1 MLRWPHSGCEVNVT
15 SHPKERAEPK
25 VPAGTSSKGPLASVR
40 GTPLTAATMTV
51 VVGFFA
57 LAACLFVFGT
67 IAEGIR
73 AHDVFTLD
81 TTVTP
86 YLHAQATPA
95 LDTVMLSATFI
106 GSNLVI
112 PPLFVIAVVLLVRA
126 HRPRE
131 ALFLG
136 IASVGSL
143 VLNTTMKLIFQRPRP
158 DFPWVTP
165 PSDYSFPSGH
175 TMNSL
180 AFYVALA
187 IVAWA
192 VFGRRVG
199 IPAIVA
205 AVALAIVVGISRIY
219 LGYHYFTD
227 VFGGLLAGTGWL
239 LIVGAAFRT
248 GPLYGLWREAKPAGP
263 ESASETKAAAV
274 GKRP

>member
-1 MLRWPHSGCEVNVT
+1 MT
-15 SHPKERAEPK
+15 SHPNERAEPK
-25 VPAGTSSKGPLASVR
+25 VPAGTTSEGPLASVR
-40 GTPLTAATMTV
+40 GTPASAATMTV

-86 YLHAQATPA
+86 FLHSLASPA
-95 LDTVMLSATFI
+95 LDSVMQAATFI
-106 GSNLVI
+106 GSNLAI
-112 PPLFVIAVVLLVRA
+112 SPLLVIAVVLLAWA

-131 ALFLG
+131 ALFLA
-136 IASVGSL
+136 IASIGSL
-143 VLNTTMKLIFQRPRP
+143 VLNATIKLIFQRPRP
-158 DFPWVTP
+158 IVPWVTAP
-165 PSDYSFPSGH
+165 TDYSFPSGH

-199 IPAIVA
+199 VPAVIA
-205 AVALAIVVGISRIY
+205 AVALAVVIGVSRIY

-227 VFGGLLAGTGWL
+227 VFGALLAGTGWL

-248 GPLYGLWREAKPAGP
+248 GPLYGLWREAKPSGTA
-263 ESASETKAAAV
+263 SATASNTKAAAA
-274 GKRP
+274 RRRR